1 MWKAQDGRC
10 VYTGFEMELQPN
22 TLLSVSVERID
33 SSIGYTSENTVL
45 CCNAVNRMKS
55 DLDPHTFFDMCRAV
69 TMWLSDDKLDLSVEF
84 VKDA

>member
-1 MWKAQDGRC
+1 MWAAQDGLC
-10 VYTGFEMELQPN
+10 VYTGIEMELQPN

-33 SSIGYTSENTVL
+33 SSVGYTAENTVL

-55 DLDPHTFFDMCRAV
+55 DLDPETFFDLCKAV
-69 TMWLSDDKLDLSVEF
+69 TLWLSDENLNRDVEM